1 MNRTK
6 LLPGWSGWRVSLV
19 AVLMAAAGMGAGAPL
34 AWADT
39 TPAAVTPANQAA
51 AMQLFLQAKDLYQQD
66 KFQDANAANDKA
78 LQLDPTLTD
87 AQLLHKI
94 LQSKLGETS
103 TGGGT
108 TGT

>member
-6 LLPGWSGWRVSLV
+6 LLPGWSGWRVSF
-19 AVLMAAAGMGAGAPL
+19 AALLIAASSIGAGALL
-34 AWADT
+34 AWADPT
-39 TPAAVTPANQAA
+39 TPADVTPANHAA
-51 AMQLFLQAKDLYQQD
+51 AEQLFQQARDLYQQD
-66 KFQDANAANDKA
+66 KLQDADTTNDKA

-103 TGGGT
+103 TAGGG
-108 TGT
+108 G